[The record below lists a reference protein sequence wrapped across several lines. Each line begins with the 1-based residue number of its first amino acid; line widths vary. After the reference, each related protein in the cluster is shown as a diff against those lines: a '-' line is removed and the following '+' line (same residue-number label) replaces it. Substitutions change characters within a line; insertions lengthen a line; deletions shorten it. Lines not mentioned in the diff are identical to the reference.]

1 MRRELVVWGFC
12 QILRQSGLE
21 DGAKCIWQQP
31 PEFTQNLRWRHED
44 KLIERPRYARAL
56 DLTDDQRDEFLLLG
70 LVRVVTWFGAVPA
83 GIGAFMHASW
93 SVSPNVAAFHM
104 QARCLEARN
113 GPETALL
120 IAFDKACTSAIDDD
134 EPEFGHFHDIILK
147 TGRCA
152 LAIFVSNVL
161 AKRRLGRALL
171 AVPRRFLDESGPEL
185 AQVLREH
192 HGNLY
197 RGAAVDVLR

>member
-12 QILRQSGLE
+12 QILRQSGFE
-21 DGAKCIWQQP
+21 DGCQRIWQRP
-31 PEFTQNLRWRHED
+31 PKFTQNLRWRHED

-56 DLTDDQRDEFLLLG
+56 DLTDDQR
-70 LVRVVTWFGAVPA
+70 A
-83 GIGAFMHASW
+83 
-93 SVSPNVAAFHM
+93 
-104 QARCLEARN
+104 
-113 GPETALL
+113 
-120 IAFDKACTSAIDDD
+120 
-134 EPEFGHFHDIILK
+134 
-147 TGRCA
+147 GRCA

-161 AKRRLGRALL
+161 AKRRLGRASL

-192 HGNLY
+192 HGNLN